1 MDITEAAAPKSDQIN
16 ADDLMSGPRVVTI
29 TETRKGS
36 AEQPVEIVT
45 AEFGPRRPYRPG
57 KSMIRV
63 LINAWGA
70 EASAYAGRR
79 MMIYRDPEISFGSDK
94 VGGIRISHMSDI
106 DKKLTLALTITRG
119 KRKPYV
125 VEPLPDALPVI
136 TPEQADDI
144 IASIKAA
151 TDRAGLDAVSK
162 ELKSFNLGAH
172 RERIGAAGKAKAAE
186 LAKVNEP
193 ANGGEPA

>member
-1 MDITEAAAPKSDQIN
+1 
-16 ADDLMSGPRVVTI
+16 
-29 TETRKGS
+29 
-36 AEQPVEIVT
+36 
-45 AEFGPRRPYRPG
+45 
-57 KSMIRV
+57 
-63 LINAWGA
+63 
-70 EASAYAGRR
+70 
-79 MMIYRDPEISFGSDK
+79 
-94 VGGIRISHMSDI
+94 MSDI

-186 LAKVNEP
+186 LAKATEP
-193 ANGGEPA
+193 AAAGEPA

>member
-1 MDITEAAAPKSDQIN
+1 MNITEAAAPRSDQIN

-106 DKKLTLALTITRG
+106 DKKLTLALTVTRG
-119 KRKPYV
+119 KRKPYT

-144 IASIKAA
+144 IASIEAA
-151 TDRAGLDAVSK
+151 TDRAALDAVSK
-162 ELKSFNLGAH
+162 ELKSFNLGGQ
-172 RERIGAAGKAKAAE
+172 RDRIGAAGKAKAAE
-186 LAKVNEP
+186 FAKASEP
-193 ANGGEPA
+193 VESGEPA

>member
-151 TDRAGLDAVSK
+151 TDRAGLDAVSR
-162 ELKSFNLGAH
+162 ELKSFNLGSH
-172 RERIGAAGKAKAAE
+172 RERIGAAGKAKAVE
-186 LAKVNEP
+186 LAKATEP
-193 ANGGEPA
+193 AAAGE

>member
-1 MDITEAAAPKSDQIN
+1 MDITEAAAPRSDQIN
-16 ADDLMSGPRVVTI
+16 ADDLMPGPRVVTLV
-29 TETRKGS
+29 ETRKGS
-36 AEQPVEIVT
+36 VEQPVEIVT

-125 VEPLPDALPVI
+125 VEPLSDALPVI

-144 IASIKAA
+144 IASIEAA

-172 RERIGAAGKAKAAE
+172 RARIGAAGKAKAAE
-186 LAKVNEP
+186 LIKVNEP
-193 ANGGEPA
+193 AESGEQA

>member
-151 TDRAGLDAVSK
+151 TYRAGLDSVSK

-186 LAKVNEP
+186 LAKATEP
-193 ANGGEPA
+193 AAAGESA